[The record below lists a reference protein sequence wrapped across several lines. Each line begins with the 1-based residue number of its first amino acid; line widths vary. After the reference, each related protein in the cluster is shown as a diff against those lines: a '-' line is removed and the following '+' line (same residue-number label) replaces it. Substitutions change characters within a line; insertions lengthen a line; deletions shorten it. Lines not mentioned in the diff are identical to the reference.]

1 MSYNGRMVKA
11 HPAQAVIRPWLA
23 YMLVALVAFI
33 VFLPW
38 AQGFFLG
45 DDWMLLGRNTGHP
58 LPDQLRQASDA
69 SNSRWYRPL
78 SEWSLALSWSLFGLN
93 PVGHHILNSVLHAFN
108 AVLVTV
114 IGRRLTRDVRVGLL
128 AGLSFGV
135 LACHTEAV
143 VWITARH
150 EMLASGLALLSLI
163 SYIRFRD
170 SGRFQ
175 WWLGA
180 VLSFALSLGFK
191 ETTLALPLF
200 LLLYDTLFVLPS
212 RKNVRLWRLLAGE
225 WIAWLLPLALGGG
238 YLLFRLKVG
247 GGYAIPF
254 NLLSVLKNFVYY
266 LLMEMIALPVSTHFV
281 SRFPVLVLPVLVT
294 LTVGC
299 AITIWQARARL
310 ASNRAIW
317 FGAAWMVFAL
327 APVILIVAERT
338 TYFSSVGWAWVIGVM
353 LVLAWDATSGPVSAR
368 RWLSALA
375 IAAILGAN
383 LVTLTHRSYWWNH
396 ASEVSRNAFS
406 QLRAALADLPQE
418 RGSQLWLVN
427 PPRRIEYAE
436 ALGSRLLFAV
446 WLLQGQLGTDVQVVL
461 VQDREVGVLP
471 LEDIRQLR
479 SAREITGPVVA
490 FYWQGESLVK
500 WSIPEGTPLQ

>member
-1 MSYNGRMVKA
+1 
-11 HPAQAVIRPWLA
+11 
-23 YMLVALVAFI
+23 
-33 VFLPW
+33 
-38 AQGFFLG
+38 
-45 DDWMLLGRNTGHP
+45 
-58 LPDQLRQASDA
+58 
-69 SNSRWYRPL
+69 
-78 SEWSLALSWSLFGLN
+78 
-93 PVGHHILNSVLHAFN
+93 
-108 AVLVTV
+108 
-114 IGRRLTRDVRVGLL
+114 
-128 AGLSFGV
+128 
-135 LACHTEAV
+135 
-143 VWITARH
+143 
-150 EMLASGLALLSLI
+150 
-163 SYIRFRD
+163 
-170 SGRFQ
+170 
-175 WWLGA
+175 
-180 VLSFALSLGFK
+180 
-191 ETTLALPLF
+191 
-200 LLLYDTLFVLPS
+200 
-212 RKNVRLWRLLAGE
+212 
-225 WIAWLLPLALGGG
+225 
-238 YLLFRLKVG
+238 
-247 GGYAIPF
+247 
-254 NLLSVLKNFVYY
+254 
-266 LLMEMIALPVSTHFV
+266 
-281 SRFPVLVLPVLVT
+281 
-294 LTVGC
+294 
-299 AITIWQARARL
+299 
-310 ASNRAIW
+310 
-317 FGAAWMVFAL
+317 
-327 APVILIVAERT
+327 
-338 TYFSSVGWAWVIGVM
+338 M